1 MSEMVR
7 VELVSGQ
14 ISFCYLQDEGR
25 KTRLVSRVPA
35 HPVEGGGETG
45 RNESKRIH
53 LFAFA
58 KTERL

>member
-1 MSEMVR
+1 MWH
-7 VELVSGQ
+7 
-14 ISFCYLQDEGR
+14 LQDEGR

-58 KTERL
+58 KTEQL